1 MTAQTR
7 RLVPVDRPL
16 PRVRPLAGK
25 LPRVAIVHDW
35 LEVYAGAERGVQVE
49 LGSGL
54 PAIEDALHIMILSYG
69 KLNQP
74 QLAEDTKRVLAGTF
88 PDSPYVTG
96 HSRPGA
102 KKSWWQF

>member
-1 MTAQTR
+1 
-7 RLVPVDRPL
+7 
-16 PRVRPLAGK
+16 
-25 LPRVAIVHDW
+25 
-35 LEVYAGAERGVQVE
+35 
-49 LGSGL
+49 
-54 PAIEDALHIMILSYG
+54 MILAYG

-74 QLAEDTKRVLAGTF
+74 ELAEDTKRVLAGTF